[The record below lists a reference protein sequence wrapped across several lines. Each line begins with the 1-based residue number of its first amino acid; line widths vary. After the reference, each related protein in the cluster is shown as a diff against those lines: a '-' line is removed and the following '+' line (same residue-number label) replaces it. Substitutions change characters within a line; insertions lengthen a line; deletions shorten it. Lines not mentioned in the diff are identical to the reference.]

1 MRDVFRYLKPE
12 VEKRIITIQGKP
24 GVGKTSFLWMAS
36 IYIHQRKKFKDGVK
50 FISDTKSLKALY
62 EEIGS
67 KMGQDIK
74 DLWKEE

>member
-1 MRDVFRYLKPE
+1 
-12 VEKRIITIQGKP
+12 
-24 GVGKTSFLWMAS
+24 MAS

-74 DLWKEE
+74 DL